1 MDIPD
6 GEAGSGDAPFAG
18 MTTGQV
24 HVGRYILDV
33 PSPGGTT
40 LSLAPRHA
48 RTDPPP
54 ELAAALAEDT
64 PDAPVQRGVAER
76 ANQLLDTAEAVTDR
90 VERATGTVRA
100 LLTGHVPDAQL
111 ITADLEDMLAL
122 MQRLHLSGRFVEI
135 IKLGRPLCRLCALT
149 LRWAMLVEALR
160 LVLHAATALADTP
173 TIAWAQHELG
183 TLHGSVGD
191 VDRARELLNQ
201 ARSTREAIGDEPGLR
216 ATDHNLKV
224 LSGRAAIPS
233 SAAALVGVGVVALI
247 VAVLVFAETVGGGSS
262 PQSVSTT
269 RSTSHSSTSTSKSRS
284 ATSTSTSH
292 SSSTSHTSSAPPDS
306 RPLAVRPTKANFGT
320 LALGRT
326 SDPQPITLANTDQVS
341 RTITSVELGGD
352 DPADFA
358 ISSDG
363 CRGRTIAPQ
372 TPCTVAVTFTPST
385 AGSRTAALIFIDG
398 ADPTTQQVQL
408 FGNGQQQTTSV
419 SGTTTPTVLSTPTTT
434 PPPTTPSTP
443 APG

>member
-6 GEAGSGDAPFAG
+6 GEPGSGDAPFAG
-18 MTTGQV
+18 TTTGQV

-40 LSLAPRHA
+40 LSLAPRRA

-100 LLTGHVPDAQL
+100 LLTGHVPDPQL
-111 ITADLEDMLAL
+111 ITADLEDMLSL
-122 MQRLHLSGRFVEI
+122 MQRLHLSGRSAEV

-173 TIAWAQHELG
+173 TTAWAQHELG
-183 TLHGSVGD
+183 TLHGSVGN

-201 ARSTREAIGDEPGLR
+201 ARSTRETIGDEPGLR

-224 LSGRAAIPS
+224 LSGRAAIPT
-233 SAAALVGVGVVALI
+233 SAAALVGAGVVALI
-247 VAVLVFAETVGGGSS
+247 VAVLVFAESVGGGSS
-262 PQSVSTT
+262 PSSSSTT
-269 RSTSHSSTSTSKSRS
+269 RSHSSTTASRSHSSTSASTSDSS
-284 ATSTSTSH
+284 STSH
-292 SSSTSHTSSAPPDS
+292 SSSVPTDA
-306 RPLAVRPTKANFGT
+306 RPLAVRPTKLDFGT
-320 LALGRT
+320 LAPGTT
-326 SDPQPITLANTDQVS
+326 SDPQTITLANTDQVS

-352 DPADFA
+352 DPTDFA

-363 CRGRTIAPQ
+363 CGRQTIAPQ
-372 TPCTVAVTFTPST
+372 RPCTVAVTFTPSA
-385 AGSRTAALIFIDG
+385 AGPRTAALTFNDG
-398 ADPTTQQVQL
+398 ADPSTQQVHL
-408 FGNGQQQTTSV
+408 AGAGQPQTTTSV
-419 SGTTTPTVLSTPTTT
+419 PVTTPPTTPSTPTTT
-434 PPPTTPSTP
+434 PPVTTPSTP